1 MTPYFEMMC
10 LIQDSFTFT
19 VAGKETEDLSADQF
33 DMIFFTVSKVE
44 DSYQVGMNT
53 FSHFVVPLSRIPP

>member
-19 VAGKETEDLSADQF
+19 VAGKEAEDLSADQF

-44 DSYQVGMNT
+44 DSYQVGG
-53 FSHFVVPLSRIPP
+53 